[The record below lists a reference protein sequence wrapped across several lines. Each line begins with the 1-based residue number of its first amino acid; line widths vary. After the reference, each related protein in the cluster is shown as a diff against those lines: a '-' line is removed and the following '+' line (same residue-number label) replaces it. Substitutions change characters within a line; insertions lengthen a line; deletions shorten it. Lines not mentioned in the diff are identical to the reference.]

1 MDDEKVWQLPPA
13 VICSWGEERVGGK
26 NEGTG
31 NGEGTCSHPFLIQKK
46 ELKNSSVFLL
56 TPIKSSELN
65 NKQGH
70 ECGLTVGP
78 VLRDTGI
85 NFYALRGS
93 QESTDRARGLTMFP
107 IMSFIIPNMSMKPP
121 DCSRE

>member
-1 MDDEKVWQLPPA
+1 MREWEWRRDLLSSV
-13 VICSWGEERVGGK
+13 SFSEERAEK
-26 NEGTG
+26 
-31 NGEGTCSHPFLIQKK
+31 HL
-46 ELKNSSVFLL
+46 SV
-56 TPIKSSELN
+56 PSYPQSSELN

-70 ECGLTVGP
+70 DCGLTVGP
-78 VLRDTGI
+78 VPRDTGI
-85 NFYALRGS
+85 NFSALRGS